1 MITYNINKNDN
12 IQKSDAQEIYD
23 SICKYYRIS
32 YHTKILISHVLKKL
46 KTDYLNEHIL
56 LLTLLNINIKMLCLL
71 YID

>member
-32 YHTKILISHVLKKL
+32 YHTKILISHVLKLIENRLL
-46 KTDYLNEHIL
+46 KWTYIITYAFEH
-56 LLTLLNINIKMLCLL
+56 K
-71 YID
+71 Y